1 MEKVNDLI
9 GISDKRIKA
18 MMDKFK
24 EIMPKDKPYA
34 GTAELIEII
43 AKEKTYTR
51 KELVYMGMVLAATY
65 QNAEYT

>member
-1 MEKVNDLI
+1 MDKTHDLL
-9 GISDKRIKA
+9 GISDQRLKA

-24 EIMPKDKPYA
+24 QIMPKDKPYG

-43 AKEKTYTR
+43 AKERTYSR